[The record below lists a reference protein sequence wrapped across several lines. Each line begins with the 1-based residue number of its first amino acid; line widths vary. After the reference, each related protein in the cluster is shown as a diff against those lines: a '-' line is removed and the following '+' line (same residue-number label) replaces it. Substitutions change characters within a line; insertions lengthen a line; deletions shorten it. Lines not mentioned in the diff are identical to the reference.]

1 MPIKLGGEC
10 TQENVTPAAAE
21 GIKDSESWLPL
32 TFFFF
37 FSSWKLEIPVP
48 SPPSSPDFPCNKAA
62 VRKAQSN

>member
-1 MPIKLGGEC
+1 MPTKLGGVGS
-10 TQENVTPAAAE
+10 QGNVTPAAAE

-32 TFFFF
+32 TFFF
-37 FSSWKLEIPVP
+37 SSWKLEIPMP